1 MPGSRAAQLTH
12 RTNSEGFLEEVL
24 SSKKGRTGGLINNTN
39 LFSPDFVPGGILS
52 VLCKPIYLTYTSNCK
67 VIISSLDEETEE
79 GRG

>member
-1 MPGSRAAQLTH
+1 MPGSRAVQLTH

-24 SSKKGRTGGLINNTN
+24 SNKKGRTGELNNTN

-52 VLCKPIYLTYTSNCK
+52 VLCKPTYLTYTSNCK